1 MEEFLENFYSFD
13 FAGDLVVNDK
23 DEEEINFETLDI
35 ENWNKHDES
44 DINEKN
50 EETVTLH
57 DSITNETKEVL
68 VVNIDRFMILKPVKR
83 SKNGYSVI

>member
-13 FAGDLVVNDK
+13 FAGDLIVNDK

-83 SKNGYSVI
+83 SKNGYSLI

>member
-13 FAGDLVVNDK
+13 FAGDLAVNDK

-83 SKNGYSVI
+83 SKNGYSLI